1 MKMNTTYRTWKH
13 TSFSFYHFI
22 FTYFFLFLRLM
33 LIHFGSFFLKF
44 IGIFGDLKN
53 ELTVVHLFLF
63 NWMRCMHPYI
73 KLSLFWIFHSIQ
85 KFGVNLNQFR
95 IVIKIFI
102 FSSPRTTNICK
113 FFAFQSPL
121 SVRMEGTIVDLLVK
135 LNLLTCWLNWIGFYL
150 KMGHLDRVVHAR
162 PFRPCFA
169 CSACHVPPPFR
180 TFLHRCA
187 QSELSWEYFWF
198 RSEIWKINFS
208 KKLDIEVLDQNGNQG
223 SKRLDSNSEKN
234 SLI

>member
-1 MKMNTTYRTWKH
+1 MEDLNTCLLMPLLLRYSRDICMKMNTTNRTWKH

-102 FSSPRTTNICK
+102 FSSPRTTNQGGNYEI
-113 FFAFQSPL
+113 L
-121 SVRMEGTIVDLLVK
+121 SF
-135 LNLLTCWLNWIGFYL
+135 N
-150 KMGHLDRVVHAR
+150 
-162 PFRPCFA
+162 
-169 CSACHVPPPFR
+169 
-180 TFLHRCA
+180 
-187 QSELSWEYFWF
+187 
-198 RSEIWKINFS
+198 
-208 KKLDIEVLDQNGNQG
+208 
-223 SKRLDSNSEKN
+223 
-234 SLI
+234 